1 MILSTISLKGGSG
14 KTTTAVNLSVELSLR
29 GHKVTLVDSD
39 PNNQNC
45 MKWSAYRDPSL
56 SKVMTVSISNPQALR
71 NNIHELESQCDF
83 VIIDG
88 TPALAE
94 LTGSIMLV
102 SDLCILPLKA
112 STWDI
117 WAFNDQFLPKYN
129 DIVSLKPD
137 LDCRILLNA
146 ISAKKKIS
154 REVFEI
160 VKDYDI
166 QVLNSQ
172 IGNRTSFEVAPMY
185 GLGVQEHNDPKASNE
200 VSALANE
207 CLEIL
212 NFKAELV

>member
-1 MILSTISLKGGSG
+1 MIISTISLKGGSG
-14 KTTTAVNLSVELSLR
+14 KTTTAVNLAVELATR
-29 GHKVTLVDSD
+29 GYKVILIDSD

-45 MKWSAYRDPSL
+45 MKWSGFRDESL
-56 SKVMTVSISNPQALR
+56 PKVTTVSISKPDTLR
-71 NNIHELESQCDF
+71 NNVRELEAACDY

-94 LTGSIMLV
+94 LTGSIMLI

-129 DIVSLKPD
+129 DVLSLKPD

-146 ISAKKKIS
+146 ISKRKKIS
-154 REVFEI
+154 KEVYSI
-160 VKDYDI
+160 VEDYDI
-166 QVLNSQ
+166 KVLNSK

-185 GLGVQEHNDPKASNE
+185 GLGVQEHGDDLAANE
-200 VSALANE
+200 FRLLTNE
-207 CLEIL
+207 CLTVL
-212 NFKAELV
+212 NEVV